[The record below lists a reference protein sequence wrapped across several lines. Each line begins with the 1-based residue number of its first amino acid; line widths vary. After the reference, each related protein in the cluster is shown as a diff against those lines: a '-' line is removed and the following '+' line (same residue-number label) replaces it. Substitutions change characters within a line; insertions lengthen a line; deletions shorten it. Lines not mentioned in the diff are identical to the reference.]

1 MQIRRP
7 LAALLTALALAG
19 GGALTAC
26 SSPTS
31 ATTGTP
37 MDTAKNTSGGN
48 PTGASQGN
56 VPMNSNKQT
65 GSNTGSD
72 RAGGNHQGTP

>member
-19 GGALTAC
+19 GVLTAC

-31 ATTGTP
+31 AKTGTP
-37 MDTAKNTSGGN
+37 ADTAPGSPGGN

-56 VPMNSNKQT
+56 LPLNRNHQT
-65 GSNTGSD
+65 GSSNGSS
-72 RAGGNHQGTP
+72 RAGGDEQGNP